1 MNIKKT
7 FIALLIMFSLV
18 ACTSNEQKKS
28 QLRNDSIRKADSLA
42 LVYEQ
47 QRVIDSIN
55 TVTRE
60 QQIIADSIHNLVSN

>member
-1 MNIKKT
+1 
-7 FIALLIMFSLV
+7 MFSLV